1 MKRIKFLI
9 FLMLSFGLLIC
20 LCSCGSNKPS
30 KSGKY
35 TPSTPGVKEIV
46 SIDANYDGE
55 INPGGYLDIEFLSV
69 IAIYSDDSIQDIKNE
84 CNYYID
90 SSIINFSSYIFNEPG
105 NIRVN
110 VEYADFEDYFIVT
123 VNSNYSSLKEVY
135 LETKEVFDHAGKYD
149 IIFDYQFNGLNQK
162 ASMTKVQDGLYHFSS
177 AWDIKGTVTFTAK
190 NGYSTVINQ
199 ISTSTS
205 SIGNMFVIDSLTSGH
220 WTSYTKNYE
229 PIRAVSLTASYEDAE
244 VEQYAVIDFDKVNV
258 IVNCSDNTQIAVKD
272 YKLYY
277 MKDYNTK
284 VYIDSK
290 YSFGENIGDEKKIYV
305 EGYDL
310 TTSFKVTIIA
320 VTYTETVY
328 LNALCGFDY
337 PDSPHKDGFGIYVFF
352 GEDGNEKMYKMEK
365 VGSFSHI
372 YYAEVKRKST
382 EAFYV
387 SFKVAMMYSNIAHQY
402 LFTGYK
408 TNKMYMSSN
417 YNMFGVAE
425 IGDDLIAHGQIHK
438 FDSNFDYD
446 NDIIYDVSY
455 DGWLSKLRGNL
466 TYRQRIYDNRLQTLF
481 NDQIYYQN
489 GENERRIDR
498 YDGDGNIIDNYY
510 IRTIYNRRYMY
521 FIDGD
526 IRRIED
532 VEDESWWWSGSDKVR
547 YKINLSDTYVSS
559 GFNISYSE
567 SDILNYISDPENYHY
582 GHSNSSSNVYFI
594 KFENYQLK
602 EIWFIDG
609 DNVFC
614 MSDFKDWDTTEP
626 EPLEISFNFYIRTNW
641 YNVAYTIYNQEDEVV
656 ASGYTDDY
664 YQYSNYPLSVSQT
677 YNELDVFGDSNQ
689 YYYVIFSTT
698 NSNGLG
704 ESKTTDAYYL
714 NNVLGGNNSDRTKAY
729 TLDDVKISI
738 SNDGVVEECTLP
750 LSI

>member
-9 FLMLSFGLLIC
+9 FLMLSFGLLVC

-46 SIDANYDGE
+46 GIDANYDGE
-55 INPGGYLDIEFLSV
+55 INPGGYLDIESLSV
-69 IAIYSDDSIQDIKNE
+69 IAIYSDDSIQDIKDE
-84 CNYYID
+84 CIYYID

-135 LETKEVFDHAGKYD
+135 LETKQVFDHTGKYD
-149 IIFDYQFNGLNQK
+149 IYFDYQYNGENHK
-162 ASMTKVQDGLYHFSS
+162 VSMTKVQDGLYHFSS
-177 AWDIKGTVTFTAK
+177 AWDINGTVTFIAK
-190 NGYSTVINQ
+190 NGYSTLINQ
-199 ISTSTS
+199 ITTSTS
-205 SIGNMFVIDSLTSGH
+205 SAGNMFVIDSLTTGH
-220 WTSYTKNYE
+220 WTSYTKDYN
-229 PIRAVSLTASYEDAE
+229 PIRVVSLTASYEDTE
-244 VEQYAVIDFDKVNV
+244 VEQYTKIDLDKVNV
-258 IVNCSDNTQIAVKD
+258 SVNCSDNTQIAVND

-277 MKDYNTK
+277 YKDYNTK
-284 VYIDSK
+284 IYIDSN
-290 YSFGENIGDEKKIYV
+290 YSFGVNIGDEKITYV
-305 EGYDL
+305 EGYGL
-310 TTSFKVTIIA
+310 TASFRVTIIA
-320 VTYTETVY
+320 ATYTETIY

-337 PDSPHKDGFGIYVFF
+337 PDIPHKDGFGIYAFV

-372 YYAEVKRKST
+372 YYAEIKRKST
-382 EAFYV
+382 ESLYV
-387 SFKVAMMYSNIAHQY
+387 SFNVAVMYSNIAHQY

-408 TNKMYMSSN
+408 TEKMYM
-417 YNMFGVAE
+417 YNGYMFGVAE
-425 IGDDLIAHGQIHK
+425 IGDDLIAHGPIHE
-438 FDSNFDYD
+438 FDSKFDYD
-446 NDIIYDVSY
+446 NDVIYNVEY
-455 DGWLSKLRGNL
+455 NNWLSKLRGNL
-466 TYRQRIYDNRLQTLF
+466 TYRQRIYDNRSQELY

-510 IRTIYNRRYMY
+510 IRTINNRRYMY
-521 FIDGD
+521 FIEGD

-532 VEDESWWWSGSDKVR
+532 VEEESWWWSGSDKVR
-547 YKINLSDTYVSS
+547 YKINLSDTYFAS
-559 GFNISYSE
+559 GFNITYSE

-582 GHSNSSSNVYFI
+582 GHSNSSSNVYFL

-602 EIWFIDG
+602 EVWFIDG

-614 MSDFKDWDTTEP
+614 MSDFKDWGLTEP
-626 EPLEISFNFYIRTNW
+626 EPLNISFKFYIRTNW
-641 YNVAYTIYNQEDEVV
+641 YNVTYTIYNQDNEVV
-656 ASGYTDDY
+656 ASGYTDEY
-664 YQYSNYPLSVSQT
+664 MPYSNYTLSVSQT
-677 YNELDVFGDSNQ
+677 YDELDVLGDSNQ

-704 ESKTTDAYYL
+704 ESKTTDPYYL
-714 NNVLGGNNSDRTKAY
+714 TNVNGSGHSDRTIDY
-729 TLDDVKISI
+729 TLGDVKISI

-750 LSI
+750 LSF